1 MTYLDNLLEECL
13 NELDRGVPL
22 EKVVQRVPSEAA
34 EILPLLRL
42 AAVTRELPHPSMAST
57 KARAQRGRIM
67 KFARSNAQ
75 PERRFSWRFAMAQLS
90 MVAALVVV
98 ALLTIGFTGPRGSRY
113 ATLTNVSG
121 VVEVYDGQD
130 WRVATNGERVQAGEQ
145 VLSRIDSRATLMF
158 FEGTVSELAGDT
170 GLTLETLRGGWNHS
184 LRVEMNQTKGVSRHT
199 VVPLQGKNSHF
210 VVKTAHG
217 QAAVHGTIFQVE
229 VFSDSSRFTV
239 QRGSVEVTHG
249 QQQVVLTA
257 GQVVAV
263 GESETLAQPA
273 YTFDVQG
280 AIAAMVGNTWTVGD
294 LSFFV
299 DSELAAGGGWQ
310 MGDWVRVRGRILG
323 DGSLVADW
331 IQSATNDKEMAHFT
345 GLVESIGADTWL
357 ISGKTVLIDGDTETE
372 PGLETG
378 DPVEVGFVVL
388 ESGDWLA
395 KEIISLGDEETE
407 QTSTATEPVTGAMT
421 PSSSATPS
429 AVPSLTRTPLPSPTR
444 LPPTASLT
452 PIAPTS
458 EACGVGDEQ
467 PEAVTLAERYG
478 VSYAEIMYWF
488 CQNYGFGEIDLA
500 YELALDAGVPVE
512 TVFEMV
518 ESGMGWGLIKQT
530 LQPATATPEPTNTVK
545 PSKTPEP
552 TSTAKPTK
560 EPNPTDVPEP
570 TDEPKPTKEPK
581 PTDEPKPTKEK

>member
-13 NELDRGVPL
+13 HDLDRGAPL

-42 AAVTRELPHPSMAST
+42 AAVTRELPHPSMASRRV
-57 KARAQRGRIM
+57 RAQRGRIM

-75 PERRFSWRFAMAQLS
+75 PERRFSMRFAMAQLS
-90 MVAALVVV
+90 MAMALVVV
-98 ALLTIGFTGPRGSRY
+98 VLLTIGFTGPRGNRY
-113 ATLTNVSG
+113 ATLMNVSG
-121 VVEVYDGQD
+121 MVEVFDGQD
-130 WRVATNGERVQAGEQ
+130 WRVATNGERVHSGEQ

-170 GLTLETLRGGWNHS
+170 GLTLETLRGGWNRS

-229 VFSDSSRFTV
+229 VFFDSSRFTV

-249 QQQVVLTA
+249 QQQVMLTA
-257 GQVVAV
+257 GQEIVVNE
-263 GESETLAQPA
+263 GETLTQPA
-273 YTFDVQG
+273 YMFDVQG
-280 AIAAMVGNTWTVGD
+280 PIAAMVGDQWTVGN

-299 DSELAAGGGWQ
+299 DPALVAGENWSL
-310 MGDWVRVRGRILG
+310 GDWVRVRGRILA

-331 IQSATNDKEMAHFT
+331 IQLANNDKEMAHFT
-345 GLVESIGADTWL
+345 GLVELIGTESWV
-357 ISGKTVLIDGDTETE
+357 IGGKTVMIDSNTEIE
-372 PGLETG
+372 AGLAIG
-378 DPVEVGFVVL
+378 NPVEVGFVVL

-395 KEIISLGDEETE
+395 LEIVSLKEKPVESIPGTVTGTNTLTP
-407 QTSTATEPVTGAMT
+407 QATLTSTI
-421 PSSSATPS
+421 
-429 AVPSLTRTPLPSPTR
+429 VPSLTKTPVPPTGT
-444 LPPTASLT
+444 LPPGVQLT
-452 PIAPTS
+452 PTAAPV
-458 EACGVGDEQ
+458 EGCAVGEDQ
-467 PEAVTLAERYG
+467 PEAITLAARYG
-478 VSYAEIMYWF
+478 VTPAEILYWF
-488 CQNYGFGEIDLA
+488 CQGYGFGEIELA
-500 YELALDAGVPVE
+500 YELAQGAGVPVE

-530 LQPATATPEPTNTVK
+530 LQPATATPEPTKTVK

-552 TSTAKPTK
+552 TSTLKPTDEPKPTK
-560 EPNPTDVPEP
+560 EPEP

-581 PTDEPKPTKEK
+581 PTDEPKPTKDK